1 MPAANPV
8 TRRSVKY
15 ATLEDL
21 LRDIDQIESAERAGR
36 LQAQGTWTPGQVLG
50 HVAAWI
56 EYGYD
61 GYPMQPPPW
70 IIRVILRWQVKK
82 YLRNGMP
89 SGVRIPK
96 VAAGTFG
103 VDVMPLAEGAARL
116 RKAVARLQAGEPAR
130 YDSPAFG
137 PMNHEERIQL
147 NLRHA
152 ELHLSFLRWE

>member
-1 MPAANPV
+1 M
-8 TRRSVKY
+8 KY

-21 LRDIDQIESAERAGR
+21 LRDVERIESAEREGR
-36 LQAQGTWTPGQVLG
+36 LQAHGTWTPGQVLG

-70 IIRVILRWQVKK
+70 IIRLILRWQVKK

-103 VDVMPLAEGAARL
+103 VDVMPLAEGADRL
-116 RKAVARLQAGEPAR
+116 RKAVARLKAGEPAR
-130 YDSPAFG
+130 FDSPAFG
-137 PMNHEERIQL
+137 PMSHEERIQL

-152 ELHLSFLRWE
+152 ELHLSFLRGE

>member
-70 IIRVILRWQVKK
+70 IIRVILRWRVKK
-82 YLRNGMP
+82 YLRDGMP
-89 SGVRIPK
+89 SP
-96 VAAGTFG
+96 
-103 VDVMPLAEGAARL
+103 
-116 RKAVARLQAGEPAR
+116 
-130 YDSPAFG
+130 
-137 PMNHEERIQL
+137 
-147 NLRHA
+147 
-152 ELHLSFLRWE
+152 

>member
-1 MPAANPV
+1 M
-8 TRRSVKY
+8 
-15 ATLEDL
+15 
-21 LRDIDQIESAERAGR
+21 
-36 LQAQGTWTPGQVLG
+36 
-50 HVAAWI
+50 
-56 EYGYD
+56 
-61 GYPMQPPPW
+61 
-70 IIRVILRWQVKK
+70 
-82 YLRNGMP
+82 
-89 SGVRIPK
+89 RIPK